1 MADITISAGVSS
13 SGINVNVG
21 DNLIIMSGGTATNT
35 TEAGGNVVVND
46 GGTADFVANTISGY
60 TVDNH
65 IMTVHSKTK
74 ALENTFGWGGFL
86 RVYEGGYASGNLTSA
101 SWAGIEVFNGGLVT
115 GGTMTVSSGG
125 ITVNS
130 GGTLEDMLFTGIS
143 YYSVASALINV
154 LEGGTVK
161 GTTVHAALNV
171 NSGAVASNTLMT
183 GGVMNVA
190 GTADTVTAEG
200 GALNINGGSVGTAVF
215 TNANVNVNTSGTLDS
230 LDITSGTI
238 TVQDSS
244 LLKSVTLQER
254 TTMNMLTGATVGGT
268 VEVGF
273 YNTLNVSSGCEAVTV
288 LENGGAV
295 NVADGAE
302 INFIENTI
310 SGSTVDNHI
319 MTVHSKTK
327 ALENTFGWGGFL
339 RVYEGGYASGNL
351 TSASWAGIEV
361 FNGGLV
367 TGGTMTVSSGGITVN
382 SGGTLEDMLF
392 TGISYYSVASALIN
406 VLEGGTVKGTTV
418 HAALNVN
425 SGAVAS
431 NTLMTGGVTNVAGT
445 ATGMEVQNGTVNVN
459 SGGVLTG
466 EVRISGGA
474 VNVSSGG
481 AFLIDLTEVAPR
493 TAAIVSGAGR
503 IGGTK
508 VLTVKISDTQAAGK
522 YLLSAE
528 ADGFN
533 GSISVV
539 NGAGE
544 ELGTLTVDG
553 SATIGGTD
561 CHLVVSR
568 HTMKFFYGIDVIPS
582 DVYVDA
588 SWSEEETGTTVTVD
602 GGTATIGFDAFATG
616 AAAAAAVDEDDG
628 ILYIESGTTVS
639 FPGTT
644 REVIVSSG
652 AGLDVPSGSTVGL
665 MTVQNGGV
673 ATMFAGGS
681 ASAVDVASG
690 GGFEMSGGL
699 LTSANVAAG
708 GRMTVT
714 DGAKVQSLIAESKSI
729 LTLAVTPETEIAGTV
744 GEEVFTIGG
753 GAAANCR
760 INASCT
766 LELGNGATAY
776 DTVAVGASALVR
788 ADSGGTAVRTT
799 VGAGATAAAAAG
811 GTLNGVNL
819 EAGATLELASGGK
832 LTGRAAL
839 AAGASYKIEAG
850 AIVDFDIS
858 GLTSPSMDLLVNDV
872 SYLLGE
878 ADFTLT
884 VSGSQECGTYY
895 FAGGAADFEGTIS
908 VVDTAGTGLGTLAAG
923 ETVQIG
929 EVYYTLRLTDGLLGV
944 TIAEPDTITTRR
956 SDIDG
961 NGISDVMFAWSG
973 YNYQHGYWMNGSDQW
988 LSANSPHPADW
999 DNLGCHDMTGNGK
1012 ADSVLVGNVVIN
1024 DVKGAYI
1031 GYYLNAYDDP
1041 DGSTWVNI
1049 GYLTNEDNIDW
1060 KNTVGNLTGNEA
1072 GVNSIVWFAP
1082 ELSALGAW
1090 VDGTDEW
1097 GGIAVDDLDET
1108 WTLIGCGDFN
1118 GDGKESILMAQNGGE
1133 QYFAIDIDGTKT
1145 SMGNADWSSGW
1156 EVRAIGDFAG
1166 DGKDDLVL
1174 FHKET
1179 GSMVLL
1185 ADGNLDDYKSIGQLD
1200 ANDWFVVGAGDYNGD
1215 QQDDLLVRQYSTGM
1229 LGYYTS
1235 GDTTQWQVLG
1245 YGVDMQW
1252 TVIA

>member
-1 MADITISAGVSS
+1 
-13 SGINVNVG
+13 
-21 DNLIIMSGGTATNT
+21 
-35 TEAGGNVVVND
+35 
-46 GGTADFVANTISGY
+46 
-60 TVDNH
+60 
-65 IMTVHSKTK
+65 MTVHKNTV
-74 ALENTFGWGGFL
+74 ANENLFGHNGYLKVYDGGI
-86 RVYEGGYASGNLTSA
+86 ASGNVLN
-101 SWAGIEVFNGGLVT
+101 AGYIGVEVHSGAKVTGTTAFVGSGYFTVYSGGLAENTVYSDSYYWGNHFNVMAGAIITGTTINNGVIYVQTGAEANATLMAGGVINAAGTLSVFTAT
-115 GGTMTVSSGG
+115 GGT
-125 ITVNS
+125 
-130 GGTLEDMLFTGIS
+130 
-143 YYSVASALINV
+143 
-154 LEGGTVK
+154 
-161 GTTVHAALNV
+161 
-171 NSGAVASNTLMT
+171 
-183 GGVMNVA
+183 
-190 GTADTVTAEG
+190 
-200 GALNINGGSVGTAVF
+200 LNIA
-215 TNANVNVNTSGTLDS
+215 
-230 LDITSGTI
+230 
-238 TVQDSS
+238 
-244 LLKSVTLQER
+244 
-254 TTMNMLTGATVGGT
+254 
-268 VEVGF
+268 
-273 YNTLNVSSGCEAVTV
+273 
-288 LENGGAV
+288 
-295 NVADGAE
+295 
-302 INFIENTI
+302 
-310 SGSTVDNHI
+310 
-319 MTVHSKTK
+319 
-327 ALENTFGWGGFL
+327 
-339 RVYEGGYASGNL
+339 
-351 TSASWAGIEV
+351 
-361 FNGGLV
+361 
-367 TGGTMTVSSGGITVN
+367 
-382 SGGTLEDMLF
+382 
-392 TGISYYSVASALIN
+392 
-406 VLEGGTVKGTTV
+406 
-418 HAALNVN
+418 
-425 SGAVAS
+425 
-431 NTLMTGGVTNVAGT
+431 
-445 ATGMEVQNGTVNVN
+445 

-466 EVRISGGA
+466 AVDIMGG
-474 VNVSSGG
+474 NVAIAEGG
-481 AFLIDLTEVAPR
+481 TFLIDLTSRAPR
-493 TAAIVSGAGR
+493 SAAEVSG
-503 IGGTK
+503 IGKVSGTK
-508 VLTVKISDTQAAGK
+508 VITVKISDTQAAGK
-522 YLLSAE
+522 YLLSAD

-568 HTMKFFYGIDVIPS
+568 HTLKFFYGIDVIPS
-582 DVYVDA
+582 DVYVDTN
-588 SWSEEETGTTVTVD
+588 WSDEEPGATVTV
-602 GGTATIGFDAFATG
+602 GGETATIGFDAFATG

-628 ILYIESGTTVS
+628 ILYIQAGSAVS
-639 FPGTT
+639 FPGAT

-652 AGLDVPSGSTVGL
+652 GGLEVSSGATVGL
-665 MTVQNGGV
+665 ATILSGGELN
-673 ATMFAGGS
+673 ACGGS
-681 ASAVDVASG
+681 LASAS
-690 GGFEMSGGL
+690 
-699 LTSANVAAG
+699 VAAG
-708 GRMTVT
+708 GRMTIT

-729 LTLAVTPETEIAGTV
+729 FTFVVTPETGIAGTV
-744 GEEVFTIGG
+744 GDDEVAIGG
-753 GAAANCR
+753 GTAANCR
-760 INASCT
+760 VNASCT
-766 LELGNGATAY
+766 LELANGATAY

-799 VGAGATAAAAAG
+799 VGAGATAAAEAG

-819 EAGATLELASGGK
+819 DAGGTLELASGGK

-858 GLTSPSMDLLVNDV
+858 GLTSPSMELLVNDV

-878 ADFTLT
+878 TDFTLT

-908 VVDTAGTGLGTLAAG
+908 VVDTAGTVLGTLAVG
-923 ETVQIG
+923 ETVKIG
-929 EVYYTLRLTDGLLGV
+929 SAYYTLRLTDGLLGV

-1118 GDGKESILMAQNGGE
+1118 GDGQESILMAQNGGE
-1133 QYFAIDIDGTKT
+1133 QYYAIDIDGTKT

-1156 EVRAIGDFAG
+1156 EVRAIGDFLG

-1174 FHKET
+1174 FHNET

-1185 ADGNLDDYKSIGQLD
+1185 ADGNLDDYTSIGQLD
-1200 ANDWFVVGAGDYNGD
+1200 ATDWFVVGAGDYNGD
-1215 QQDDLLVRQYSTGM
+1215 QHDDLLVRQYSTGM
-1229 LGYYTS
+1229 LGYYRCA
-1235 GDTTQWQVLG
+1235 DQDHWVELG
-1245 YGVDMQW
+1245 RGVDMDW